1 MLEVIQDTLL
11 DTIKL
16 LPFLFVAF
24 LIIEFIE
31 HKLSNKQEN
40 IISKSGKLGPIVG
53 ALLGAFPQCGFS
65 VLATNLYV
73 TRIISLG
80 SLISIYLST
89 SDELIPLMIS
99 HNAPLMKILSIVSI
113 KVVIGIISGF
123 LIDLFIRKTTK
134 SDFVLCED
142 EDCDCDHS
150 IIKSSLIHTL
160 KIAFFIL
167 IITFLINILFHYVDL
182 SFLES
187 ALKNNKILTPFIASL
202 IGLIPNC
209 ASSVMISEL
218 YLNNLISL
226 GTTLSGLLTG
236 SGVAIMV
243 LVRKNKNISENI
255 FIIGLIYIIG
265 VIWGLLFNFIGVW
278 WKVFLKKKN

>member
-53 ALLGAFPQCGFS
+53 ALLGAVPQCGFS

-99 HNAPLMKILSIVSI
+99 HNAPLTKILSIVSI

-167 IITFLINILFHYVDL
+167 IITFLINILFHFVDL

-187 ALKNNKILTPFIASL
+187 ALKNNKILTPFVASL

-243 LVRKNKNISENI
+243 LVRKNKNISENL

-265 VIWGLLFNFIGVW
+265 VIWGLLFNFMGV
-278 WKVFLKKKN
+278 

>member
-53 ALLGAFPQCGFS
+53 ALLGAVPQCGFS

-99 HNAPLMKILSIVSI
+99 HNAPLTKILSIVSI
-113 KVVIGIISGF
+113 KVVIGMISGF
-123 LIDLFIRKTTK
+123 LIDLLIRKTTK

-243 LVRKNKNISENI
+243 LVRKNKNISENL

-265 VIWGLLFNFIGVW
+265 VIWGLLFNFIGV
-278 WKVFLKKKN
+278 

>member
-53 ALLGAFPQCGFS
+53 ALLGAVPQCGFS

-99 HNAPLMKILSIVSI
+99 HNAPLTKILSIVSI
-113 KVVIGIISGF
+113 KVIIGIISGF

-167 IITFLINILFHYVDL
+167 IITFLINMLFHFVDL

-243 LVRKNKNISENI
+243 LVRKNKNISENL

-265 VIWGLLFNFIGVW
+265 VIWGLLFNFIGV
-278 WKVFLKKKN
+278 

>member
-53 ALLGAFPQCGFS
+53 ALLGAVPQCGFS

-99 HNAPLMKILSIVSI
+99 HNAPLTKILSIVSI
-113 KVVIGIISGF
+113 KVIIGIISGF

-167 IITFLINILFHYVDL
+167 IITFLINILFHFVDL

-243 LVRKNKNISENI
+243 LVRKNKNISENL

-265 VIWGLLFNFIGVW
+265 VIWGLLFNFIGV
-278 WKVFLKKKN
+278 

>member
-1 MLEVIQDTLL
+1 MSEVIQDTLL

-53 ALLGAFPQCGFS
+53 ALLGAVPQCGFS

-99 HNAPLMKILSIVSI
+99 HNAPITKILSIVSI
-113 KVVIGIISGF
+113 KVVIGMISGF
-123 LIDLFIRKTTK
+123 LIDLLIRKTTK

-243 LVRKNKNISENI
+243 LVRKNKNISENL

-265 VIWGLLFNFIGVW
+265 VIWGLLFNFIGV
-278 WKVFLKKKN
+278 